1 MQVIQLVDKRSRENG
16 ETNDCVVKSLS
27 ILTGYNYDQCHNVL
41 RRCGRKFACGT
52 YRDVTNKAI
61 VILGYN
67 YTIVYD
73 TKARPV
79 MSLRHARYKYPVGL
93 YLVFTNHHALPMVD
107 GCIIDNYTK
116 NGTGRHKV
124 KTIYQL
130 NRVSDCL
137 LTDSELNVPVVIEK
151 TRKQE
156 SINWLLVHKE
166 TNEVFYRYKRKP
178 RRNPS
183 SLFIPG
189 RKEETLGNLILVKGE
204 SIK

>member
-1 MQVIQLVDKRSRENG
+1 MNLSEVSSQVDQKSRENG
-16 ETNDCVVKSLS
+16 ETNDCVVRSLS
-27 ILTGYNYDQCHNVL
+27 ILTGYDYDQCNNVL
-41 RRCGRKFACGT
+41 RRCGRKFASGT

-61 VILGYN
+61 GILGYN
-67 YTIVYD
+67 YTIVYN
-73 TKARPV
+73 TNARPV
-79 MSLRHARYKYPVGL
+79 MSLRYARYKYSIGL

-137 LTDSELNVPVVIEK
+137 LTDSELNSPIVIDK
-151 TRKQE
+151 KRKEE
-156 SINWLLVHKE
+156 SVNWLLVHKE
-166 TNEVFYRYKRKP
+166 TSEIFYRYKRKP

-189 RKEETLGNLILVKGE
+189 RKKETLGNLILVKA
-204 SIK
+204 